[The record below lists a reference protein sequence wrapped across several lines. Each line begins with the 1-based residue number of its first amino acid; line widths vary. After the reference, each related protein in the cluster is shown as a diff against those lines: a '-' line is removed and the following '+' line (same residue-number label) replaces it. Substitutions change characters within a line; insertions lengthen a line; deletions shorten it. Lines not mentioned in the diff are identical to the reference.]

1 MFVHINMVV
10 NVFRPNFKKYIF
22 QKKNKNELFQ
32 NKNIYGLK
40 SNVIIVG
47 EIGHYDAYTIFS
59 NYF

>member
-47 EIGHYDAYTIFS
+47 ETISRKYS
-59 NYF
+59 NKQIL